1 VSGTSVNGGAWIV
14 LTMDADVDYDEDTL
28 RRVRERVLEAE
39 QERLHM
45 KLPRNI
51 LNDIQEIIEEEV
63 EE

>member
-1 VSGTSVNGGAWIV
+1 
-14 LTMDADVDYDEDTL
+14 MDADVDYDEDTL

>member
-1 VSGTSVNGGAWIV
+1 
-14 LTMDADVDYDEDTL
+14 MDSEVDLDDETL

-39 QERLHM
+39 KERLHM

-51 LNDIQEIIEEEV
+51 LNDIQQIIEEEV